1 MEIVEI
7 WVGVEVRL
15 HWLMCKL
22 AVDAVILVT
31 TVQQL
36 AAKCSVIDTAIAGTW
51 YYYLL
56 QVAVGSSGK

>member
-1 MEIVEI
+1 
-7 WVGVEVRL
+7 
-15 HWLMCKL
+15 MCTPPKKPKL
-22 AVDAVILVT
+22 PSRAVDADILVT

-36 AAKCSVIDTAIAGTW
+36 AARCSVPNTAIAGTW